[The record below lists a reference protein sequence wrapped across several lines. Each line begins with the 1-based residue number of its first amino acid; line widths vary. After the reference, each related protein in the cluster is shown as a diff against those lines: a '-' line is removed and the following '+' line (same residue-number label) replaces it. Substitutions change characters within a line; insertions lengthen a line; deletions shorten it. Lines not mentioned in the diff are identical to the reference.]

1 MSESDTEKIQQT
13 FHGPVGLVT
22 GGDFVEHHSHYYDG
36 GRELTKQE
44 RSELNAKVKKLE
56 AEYDEPGWKT
66 WKFLHRT
73 IGIENIEAMRLGQ
86 RDSAHAILDLL
97 LENASLQRKAGSARE
112 LADVAIQNSNLKAQL
127 KEAKEKCGRLERQ
140 LGDGANLSST
150 LRSRLEQASSQAD
163 KYEQM
168 LIGSVN
174 YTQELEGKLRAAA
187 QRGRRR
193 LRFSLLLGL
202 VAAAG
207 AAFAYT
213 QNERAKTA
221 EARLGGCTYA
231 GKPYAIGSVLPGN
244 PSRECVRTKEG
255 RQIWQP
261 VQQKPKRPAAQKSPR
276 PESGL

>member
-22 GGDFVEHHSHYYDG
+22 GGDFVEHNNYYDG

-97 LENASLQRKAGSARE
+97 VENASLQSKAGSARE

-127 KEAKEKCGRLERQ
+127 KEAKERSSRLERMLGEEVQSTSALRAQ
-140 LGDGANLSST
+140 LEKTYALVST
-150 LRSRLEQASSQAD
+150 HADRSQ
-163 KYEQM
+163 
-168 LIGSVN
+168 V
-174 YTQELEGKLRAAA
+174 LEGGLIAAIKKA
-187 QRGRRR
+187 RRR

-202 VAAAG
+202 VAVAG
-207 AAFAYT
+207 AAFAYS

-244 PSRECVRTKEG
+244 PGRECVRTKEG

-261 VQQKPKRPAAQKSPR
+261 VQQKPKRPAAQKPPR

>member
-1 MSESDTEKIQQT
+1 VSESDTEKIQQT
-13 FHGPVGLVT
+13 FHGPVGQVA
-22 GGDFVEHHSHYYDG
+22 GGDIVEHHSHYYDG

-44 RSELNAKVKKLE
+44 RSELNAKVNKLE

-66 WKFLHRT
+66 WRFLHRT
-73 IGIENIEAMRLGQ
+73 IGIKSIEAMRLGQ

-97 LENASLQRKAGSARE
+97 LENASLQSKAGSARD
-112 LADVAIQNSNLKAQL
+112 LADVAIQNSNLTAQL
-127 KEAKEKCGRLERQ
+127 KEWKGKCGRLERM
-140 LGDGANLSST
+140 LGEEVHRTSA
-150 LRSRLEQASSQAD
+150 LRIQLEQTSALVSTHAGRFQA
-163 KYEQM
+163 
-168 LIGSVN
+168 
-174 YTQELEGKLRAAA
+174 LEGGLIAAIKKA
-187 QRGRRR
+187 RRR
-193 LRFSLLLGL
+193 LRVSLLLGL
-202 VAAAG
+202 VAVAG

-244 PSRECVRTKEG
+244 PNRECVRTKEG

-261 VQQKPKRPAAQKSPR
+261 AQQKPKRPAAPKSPR